1 MNKEYIER
9 EKLIRHLDD
18 EVEACGDACAI
29 CDPITYGTILGLK
42 SAMSYANTLP
52 AADVAEVK
60 HGKWVHSGLAEHWRG
75 KDECSECHYHTAD
88 RIDLSYFNYC
98 PMCGAKME
106 KCHAE

>member
-52 AADVAEVK
+52 AADVAEVVRCK
-60 HGKWVHSGLAEHWRG
+60 DCVYYLPDNKSGLLHSPCTRIFGMSVCRE
-75 KDECSECHYHTAD
+75 DSFCSYGE
-88 RIDLSYFNYC
+88 RR
-98 PMCGAKME
+98 KQ
-106 KCHAE
+106 K